1 MANFNFFSLL
11 KHFWKSFNFTKKQ
24 FVKFDRLTL
33 LNIDRPSIY
42 WTNHCHWKQMFQ
54 LFFLGILHDFY
65 YYFIAMHFLEAT
77 NFLTTTK
84 RRKIKKRELE
94 GRKREPHRES
104 FQMGRERSLRSFV
117 PIDEITGHR
126 SIP

>member
-1 MANFNFFSLL
+1 MWEGSKLL
-11 KHFWKSFNFTKKQ
+11 FDAGLYESARAPFMTVAYMENLYAGRAASKSGLSVCSRKK
-24 FVKFDRLTL
+24 K
-33 LNIDRPSIY
+33 
-42 WTNHCHWKQMFQ
+42 
-54 LFFLGILHDFY
+54 
-65 YYFIAMHFLEAT
+65 
-77 NFLTTTK
+77 
-84 RRKIKKRELE
+84 ELE